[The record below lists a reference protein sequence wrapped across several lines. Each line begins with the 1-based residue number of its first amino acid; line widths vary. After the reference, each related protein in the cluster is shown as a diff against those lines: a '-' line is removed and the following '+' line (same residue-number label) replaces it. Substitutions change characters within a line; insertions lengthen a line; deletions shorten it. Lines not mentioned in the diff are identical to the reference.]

1 MPELTPRV
9 VFDCNLF
16 VQGIANRNSPARKA
30 LRLFF
35 NGDISLFVSEPIIR
49 EVRDVLNRA
58 EIRKLLPGIND
69 RIVNAFL
76 SKLEAKAILI
86 VNVPEEFHYDRDS
99 DDEMYI
105 NLAIVANA
113 TYLVSRDKDLL
124 DLMTTSTDVARQFR
138 SRYPFLRILKA
149 ADFITSI
156 ESANVTG

>member
-58 EIRKLLPGIND
+58 EVGPQLSGIS
-69 RIVNAFL
+69 AA
-76 SKLEAKAILI
+76 S
-86 VNVPEEFHYDRDS
+86 S
-99 DDEMYI
+99 M
-105 NLAIVANA
+105 
-113 TYLVSRDKDLL
+113 
-124 DLMTTSTDVARQFR
+124 
-138 SRYPFLRILKA
+138 PFLQ
-149 ADFITSI
+149 
-156 ESANVTG
+156 VTKLHSSTA